1 MNRDQLLRI
10 VEPLLYCP
18 TAPTFEGAV
27 ADEICRQLR
36 GRVGTHIEKD
46 RVGNLIVARSGSA
59 RPQYAFVAHMDHPGW
74 RLTPKKEFLG
84 GVKPDLLAEGRIRSF
99 GEFGMWDLPELVV
112 EGDLLYSRAC
122 DDLIGCSAIIGIFH
136 SLEEDRAP
144 ASVVGI
150 FTRAEEV
157 GFIGAIELAKAGAL
171 DPDLTVISLE
181 TSAERP
187 PARMGAGPIIRVGD
201 RVSVFDSDTTAFM
214 VETARSRDLSY
225 QRCLMDG
232 GTCEATAFQLYGY
245 RSAALSIALGNYHNC
260 TPDSRID
267 AEYIDMRDLEGL
279 IDLCLSVVTDER
291 SVADTRAA
299 LRARLEARLKD
310 FPLDKDGKSVISQE
324 NIGLMGPQRCSK

>member
-10 VEPLLYCP
+10 VEPLLRCP

-27 ADEICRQLR
+27 AEEICRQLR
-36 GRVGTHIEKD
+36 GRAGIQIEKD
-46 RVGNLIVARSGSA
+46 QFGNLIVVRSGSA
-59 RPQYAFVAHMDHPGW
+59 RAQYAFVAHMDHPGW
-74 RLTPKKEFLG
+74 RLQPKKEFLG
-84 GVKPDLLAEGRIRSF
+84 GVPADLQEKGKIRSF
-99 GEFGMWDLPELVV
+99 GDFGMWDLPELMV
-112 EGDLLYSRAC
+112 EGDRLYSRAC
-122 DDLIGCSAIIGIFH
+122 DDLVGCSAIIGILD
-136 SLEEDRAP
+136 SLEESRSL
-144 ASVVGI
+144 ASALGI

-157 GFIGAIELAKAGAL
+157 GFIGAIELVKAGRL

-201 RVSVFDSDTTAFM
+201 RTSIFDSDVTAFL
-214 VETARSRDLSY
+214 VETAKSRQRTY

-267 AEYIDMRDLEGL
+267 AEYVDIRDLEGL
-279 IDLCLSVVTDER
+279 IDLCVAIAAETR
-291 SVADTRAA
+291 SAADIRDT
-299 LRARLEARLKD
+299 LRQRLEARLND
-310 FPLDKDGKSVISQE
+310 FSLK
-324 NIGLMGPQRCSK
+324 

>member
-10 VEPLLYCP
+10 VEPLLRCP

-27 ADEICRQLR
+27 AEEICRQLR
-36 GRVGTHIEKD
+36 GRAGIHIEKD
-46 RVGNLIVARSGSA
+46 QFGNLIVVRSGSA
-59 RPQYAFVAHMDHPGW
+59 RAQYAFVAHMDHPGW
-74 RLTPKKEFLG
+74 RLQPKKEFLG
-84 GVKPDLLAEGRIRSF
+84 GVPADLQEKGKIRSF
-99 GEFGMWDLPELVV
+99 GDFGMWDLPELMV
-112 EGDLLYSRAC
+112 EGDRLYSRAC
-122 DDLIGCSAIIGIFH
+122 DDLVGCSAIIGILD
-136 SLEEDRAP
+136 SLEESRSL
-144 ASVVGI
+144 ASALGI

-157 GFIGAIELAKAGAL
+157 GFIGAIELVKAGRL

-201 RVSVFDSDTTAFM
+201 RTSIFDSDVTAFL
-214 VETARSRDLSY
+214 VETAKSRQRTY

-267 AEYIDMRDLEGL
+267 AEYVDIRDLEGL
-279 IDLCLSVVTDER
+279 INLCVAIATETR
-291 SVADTRAA
+291 SAADTHDT
-299 LRARLEARLKD
+299 LRQRLEARLND
-310 FPLDKDGKSVISQE
+310 FPLK
-324 NIGLMGPQRCSK
+324 

>member
-10 VEPLLYCP
+10 VEPLLRCP

-27 ADEICRQLR
+27 AEEICRQLR
-36 GRVGTHIEKD
+36 GRSGIHIEKD
-46 RVGNLIVARSGSA
+46 QFGNLIVVRSGSA
-59 RPQYAFVAHMDHPGW
+59 QARYAFVAHMDHPGW
-74 RLTPKKEFLG
+74 RLQPKKEFLG
-84 GVKPDLLAEGRIRSF
+84 GVPADLQEKGKIRSF
-99 GEFGMWDLPELVV
+99 GDFGMWDLPEVV
-112 EGDLLYSRAC
+112 VAGDRLYSRAC
-122 DDLIGCSAIIGIFH
+122 DDLVGCSAIVGMLD
-136 SLEEDRAP
+136 SLEESRSL
-144 ASVVGI
+144 ASALGI

-157 GFIGAIELAKAGAL
+157 GFIGAIELVKAGRL

-201 RVSVFDSDTTAFM
+201 RTSIFDSDVTAFL
-214 VETARSRDLSY
+214 VETAKSRQLTY

-267 AEYIDMRDLEGL
+267 AEYVDIRDLEGL
-279 IDLCLSVVTDER
+279 IDLCVAIAAETR
-291 SVADTRAA
+291 SAADIRDT
-299 LRARLEARLKD
+299 LRQRLGARLNDFSLK
-310 FPLDKDGKSVISQE
+310 
-324 NIGLMGPQRCSK
+324 